1 MKQNDFELRI
11 LVGGKPIHE
20 YEHMGNHFVE
30 GRKGSEFELEFRN
43 HTTKRVLA
51 VPSVD
56 GLSVMDGQPATPDSM
71 GYLVPAQGV
80 VRIPGWRLDAAN
92 IAKFIFEDK
101 ERSYVRTANTQ
112 SHARAGVVGMLVYE
126 EKVQVA
132 TIPTPY
138 FPSYPYIGTPHCPG
152 IVTQPWQPFW
162 NNAGTAVP
170 KSPFDVRYNTAVGH
184 ISTTMGMASDSA
196 EAGTF
201 NMAST
206 ESVATASAMA
216 APAAE
221 AKGGGKLTSR
231 RVQLNEQS
239 PFEIGA
245 GFGQKADFKT
255 TEVKFDR
262 GDAVATIVIF
272 YDSRRNL
279 EKRGI
284 QVLRTQRTYL
294 EDLPQAFNSAG
305 CKPPADWNG

>member
-101 ERSYVRTANTQ
+101 ERSYVRTANAQ

-126 EKVQVA
+126 EKVKVTTMPVIQPF
-132 TIPTPY
+132 PTPY
-138 FPSYPYIGTPHCPG
+138 PYTPFPGQPF
-152 IVTQPWQPFW
+152 VQPWQPFW

-170 KSPFDVRYNTAVGH
+170 KSPFDVRYNTAAGH
-184 ISTTMGMASDSA
+184 ISTTMGMASNSA
-196 EAGTF
+196 EADMYSMT
-201 NMAST
+201 ST
-206 ESVATASAMA
+206 ESVVTANAAA

-239 PFEIGA
+239 PFEMGA
-245 GFGQKADFKT
+245 GFGQKANFKT

-305 CKPPADWNG
+305 CKPPADWKG